1 MAKDSESSSPASP
14 KKTLVRGPNG
24 DLYIITET
32 KIVKLDM
39 APDRTGDRIKNV
51 LKQAANDVTGIVDND
66 IPALATGV
74 YLSVP
79 EVFGHD

>member
-14 KKTLVRGPNG
+14 KKTLVRGANG

-39 APDRTGDRIKNV
+39 APDRTGDRIKNI
-51 LKQAANDVTGIVDND
+51 LTQAGNDVTGIIDTD
-66 IPALATGV
+66 IPSLATGV
-74 YLSVP
+74 FLSVP